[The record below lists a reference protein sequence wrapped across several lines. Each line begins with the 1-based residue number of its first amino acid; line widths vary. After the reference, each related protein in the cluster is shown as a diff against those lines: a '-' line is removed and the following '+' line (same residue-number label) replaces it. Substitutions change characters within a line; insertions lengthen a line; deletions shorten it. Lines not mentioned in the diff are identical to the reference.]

1 MALSKAH
8 TLASHHRIKA
18 LIKTLHEKIYTER
31 GHKFIAEFYVD
42 LDYTDDG
49 GLIITREHDAK
60 DATEAAGM
68 PSETTGFLYADLDQ
82 ALPTVFGLTGFSGRS
97 TPDWLERNLEPLQS
111 LVLYGERDGDVAKLV
126 GLLSIQ

>member
-1 MALSKAH
+1 LDGKLVITTSRQGIADLQAEGDR
-8 TLASHHRIKA
+8 LAGDEA
-18 LIKTLHEKIYTER
+18 
-31 GHKFIAEFYVD
+31 FQ
-42 LDYTDDG
+42 
-49 GLIITREHDAK
+49 

-82 ALPTVFGLTGFSGRS
+82 ALPTVFGLMGFSGQS